1 METAKHILG
10 WIAIIL
16 GAAPI
21 VLGIGWSVWEF
32 NIAPML
38 IPRAEIARIA
48 DQVMRDH
55 PDDPQEWAFM
65 EEHAAWFRSHTA
77 EQGRWRR
84 VRCELRRRLG

>member
-16 GAAPI
+16 GATPI
-21 VLGIGWSVWEF
+21 ILGIGWVVWEF
-32 NIAPML
+32 NILPML
-38 IPRAEIARIA
+38 IPREEIARIA

-77 EQGRWRR
+77 EQGKWRR
-84 VRCELRRRLG
+84 VRHELRRRLR